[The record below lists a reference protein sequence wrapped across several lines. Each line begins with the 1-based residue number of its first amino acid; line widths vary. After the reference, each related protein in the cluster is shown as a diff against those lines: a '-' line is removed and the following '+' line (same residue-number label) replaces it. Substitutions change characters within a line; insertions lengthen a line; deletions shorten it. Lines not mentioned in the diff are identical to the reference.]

1 MKWFKMFKKRIVCWD
16 KSNDYQKKE
25 NVFFLYGDTAE
36 LHDRIIGEQGNFS
49 RLFSLVQTAAQDKK
63 LVALEIGITRRNF
76 YCLPEIINFAYSL
89 LGKQIQLN
97 HHFDVFPLETIAVRF
112 AKHVQS
118 LQEAVS
124 HQEIIGLAWHD
135 EELNGM
141 LVRLQKEVRSN
152 PQKERELLRLFSIVC
167 EKTFIGP
174 ATIVMDPYHRC
185 NTNCRHCWVHTPVLT
200 QPQEFLDRKLDL
212 PLFKTIVDD
221 ASELKSDL
229 IILQGDGEPLMYEHT
244 MEMLKYIRK
253 KDIEAMFFTNAS
265 LLDEKKAREII
276 DIGVKEIYCSLPAG
290 SAATYGRV
298 CPQHK
303 NDDFFERIR
312 RNLFNFMKMRKKM
325 GKERPRLVMTHVMHN
340 QNYEDILPMAELDA
354 AIGADAVRYYLIRLD
369 TMNMDLKLEPAHVKR
384 MCDDLDPALKLLKRK
399 GIHFIDNVKFQFEH
413 YDSNTGAWCED
424 VFLNEGCTIGWFF
437 CLIPALTDL
446 SLCCHLR
453 TIGWLDKIRFKD
465 LWLSPEYERYRRQ
478 AKELKYNQDV
488 TFMNGVK
495 LYDEH
500 CTHCDNHQSLIDN
513 FNELK
518 RLGWDSYAKETGAL
532 AADS

>member
-1 MKWFKMFKKRIVCWD
+1 MNVIKKL
-16 KSNDYQKKE
+16 KKLISGE
-25 NVFFLYGDTAE
+25 RESTDVSKRGNIFFIYGDTAE
-36 LHDRIIGEQGNFS
+36 LHDRISGVQGDFLKTYEQ
-49 RLFSLVQTAAQDKK
+49 VKK
-63 LVALEIGITRRNF
+63 HVEEKKEVTIEIGITRRNF
-76 YCLPEIINFAYSL
+76 YCLSEIINFAYSL
-89 LGKQIQLN
+89 LGKQIRLN
-97 HHFDVFPLETIAVRF
+97 HQFDVFPVASVAVRF
-112 AKHVQS
+112 LTHVKS
-118 LQEAVS
+118 LQES
-124 HQEIIGLAWHD
+124 LTHQQRIFLEWHD
-135 EELNGM
+135 PDLKEM
-141 LVRLQKEVRSN
+141 LTRLQKEARDN
-152 PQKERELLRLFSIVC
+152 PRKERDLVRLFSIVC
-167 EKTFIGP
+167 EKTFVGP

-185 NTNCRHCWVHTPVLT
+185 NTNCRHCWVHTPALT
-200 QPQEFLDRKLDL
+200 QPHEFLERKLDL
-212 PLFKTIVDD
+212 ELFKSIVDD

-253 KDIEAMFFTNAS
+253 KGIEAMFFTNAS

-276 DIGVKEIYCSLPAG
+276 DIGVKEIFCSLPAG
-290 SAATYGRV
+290 SAETYGRV

-303 NDDFFERIR
+303 DDEFFERIR
-312 RNLFNFMKMRKKM
+312 TNLINFMKMRKKM

-340 QNYEDILPMAELDA
+340 QNYEDILPMAKLDA
-354 AIGADAVRYYLIRLD
+354 LIGADAVRYYLIRLD
-369 TMNMDLKLEPAHVKR
+369 TMNMDLKLKPEHVQR
-384 MCDDLDPALKLLKRK
+384 MCKDLDPALKLLKRK

-424 VFLNEGCTIGWFF
+424 VFLKEGCTIGWFF

-453 TIGWLDKIRFKD
+453 TIGWLNKTRFKD

-513 FNELK
+513 YNDLK
-518 RLGWDSYAKETGAL
+518 KLGWDSYAKETGAIKGVK
-532 AADS
+532 